1 MARNKHLSRKKRL
14 SKEGKKS
21 VAAPFW
27 AILKVFG
34 KRRVYRWRLNPQER
48 RSWRR
53 TRLKV

>member
-14 SKEGKKS
+14 LKANKTS

-27 AILKVFG
+27 ALLRVFG

-48 RSWRR
+48 RNWRR
-53 TRLKV
+53 TKMKA

>member
-1 MARNKHLSRKKRL
+1 MARNKHLSRKTRL
-14 SKEGKKS
+14 LKANRKS

-34 KRRVYRWRLNPQER
+34 KRKVYRWRLNQQER

-53 TRLKV
+53 TRLKL